1 MAKNIQLNQTV
12 VDAVII
18 IVCRDGFARLVIGRT
33 VHRRDIVNIHITRH
47 NHDAAGMLASRA
59 LDACQTAHERSN
71 LRRMHGNA
79 LFLVILA
86 DIANGCLVRNRGNRT
101 CTAHVV
107 AAKKLLGILMRDAL
121 VGHSR
126 RIIGINTAG
135 EVQVDIR
142 NLVAME
148 AKEDCE
154 RNIMAVTQHPRT
166 AFRTFLR
173 RQVEAAVH
181 LIVQEELA
189 VTAMR
194 TAIVRLQRVN
204 LGDVEHRRY
213 EGRADTATRANK
225 IAAVNRV
232 LNELMRNII
241 QNGEAV
247 ADNRVQLHLQAVLDK
262 LRQLIAIP
270 GMCLGIGKVAHRLLR
285 TGDERR
291 IQLVTVR
298 HRLEALHHLANLVRI
313 RNHDLIGRLLAQI
326 GEFLE
331 HFLRRM
337 QIQRRL
343 HISVLIFLAGLQNR
357 TQLCI
362 LRIEEMHVAG
372 RHDELA
378 QLFAQL
384 INLAVM
390 RTQILLG
397 THILTHE
404 EGVVA
409 CRLNL
414 QIIIEAGDFL
424 QMRVAHAVAHSAVQ
438 LARLARRADNQ
449 ALAVFLDNRTRQQ
462 RTLVEIAQ
470 MADAD

>member
-1 MAKNIQLNQTV
+1 M
-12 VDAVII
+12 
-18 IVCRDGFARLVIGRT
+18 
-33 VHRRDIVNIHITRH
+33 
-47 NHDAAGMLASRA
+47 
-59 LDACQTAHERSN
+59 
-71 LRRMHGNA
+71 
-79 LFLVILA
+79 
-86 DIANGCLVRNRGNRT
+86 
-101 CTAHVV
+101 
-107 AAKKLLGILMRDAL
+107 
-121 VGHSR
+121 
-126 RIIGINTAG
+126 
-135 EVQVDIR
+135 
-142 NLVAME
+142 
-148 AKEDCE
+148 
-154 RNIMAVTQHPRT
+154 
-166 AFRTFLR
+166 
-173 RQVEAAVH
+173 
-181 LIVQEELA
+181 
-189 VTAMR
+189 
-194 TAIVRLQRVN
+194 
-204 LGDVEHRRY
+204 
-213 EGRADTATRANK
+213 
-225 IAAVNRV
+225 
-232 LNELMRNII
+232 
-241 QNGEAV
+241 

-270 GMCLGIGKVAHRLLR
+270 GMSLGIGKVAHRLLR

-298 HRLEALHHLANLVRI
+298 HRLEALHHIADLVRI

-326 GEFLE
+326 GEFLK

-343 HISVLIFLAGLQNR
+343 HIRVLIFLAGLQNR

-362 LRIEEMHVAG
+362 LRIQEMHVAG

-397 THILTHE
+397 THILAHE

-438 LARLARRADNQ
+438 LACFAGRADNQ
-449 ALAVFLDNRTRQQ
+449 ALAVFLDDRTRQQ

-470 MADAD
+470 MADADELIEVTQTCFVLRQKDDMVAGDFRRPCLFNRIKRLRIEVLALEVAVGNQIALHTENQL